1 MERYSDPECI
11 YNYKYQSISHSL
23 FDRVFR
29 YWLDY
34 SFRFVPPQMS
44 ANLLSM
50 IGNLGSWFA
59 LILMIAFG
67 SNYGVHHRHL
77 FAIAGLSVAF
87 YHTVDNLDG
96 RQARRIGSSG
106 PLGEFVDHWFDS
118 FNVFFFPLGA
128 LAAFPVLP
136 AHWAIAIIV
145 ICSLADWMTLREV
158 MKTNVMYFG
167 HLSTDEGI
175 FLYWAFLLSV
185 FFFGYDFW
193 ALPHPVLGF
202 RPIYLLFAAFVL
214 SCSSVIVKTLVKYR
228 GMGLREI
235 LAEVAVMSPVILWI
249 HTVSPI
255 FGRHFS
261 LVTGLLVIGFIG
273 SRHVGDLLR
282 ARLVGLK
289 YPILFAD
296 LTACSAFVLVVSLVH
311 RYLAILPAWLLLLP
325 IVILL
330 VDTVQALVLQFLR
343 TVRRVYDCLGIP
355 LFGAG
360 APEEIVAIESLTGKV

>member
-1 MERYSDPECI
+1 MERYSDPDCI
-11 YNYKYQSISHSL
+11 YSYKYQSISHSL

-34 SFRFVPPQMS
+34 SFKFVPPRMS

-50 IGNLGSWFA
+50 VGNIGSWFA

-96 RQARRIGSSG
+96 RQARRIGCTG

-128 LAAFPVLP
+128 LAAFPVFP
-136 AHWAIAIIV
+136 TGWAIFV
-145 ICSLADWMTLREV
+145 VVVCSLADWMTLREV
-158 MKTNVMYFG
+158 MKTNTMYFG
-167 HLSTDEGI
+167 PVSTDEGI
-175 FLYWAFLLSV
+175 FMYWAFLLSV

-193 ALPHPVLGF
+193 ALPHPVFGI
-202 RPIYLLFAAFVL
+202 RPIYLLFIAFGL
-214 SCSSVIVKTLVKYR
+214 SCSSVILKTLIKYR

-235 LAEVAVMSPVILWI
+235 MVELAVMAPVILWI
-249 HTVSPI
+249 YTAGPV
-255 FGRHFS
+255 FGQQFT
-261 LVTGLLVIGFIG
+261 LITGLLVIGFMG

-282 ARLVGLK
+282 ARLVGLE
-289 YPILFAD
+289 YPVLYPD
-296 LTACSAFVLVVSLVH
+296 LTVCSVFVLAVSLVH
-311 RYLAILPAWLLLLP
+311 RHVAPLPPWLLLLP

-330 VDTVQALVLQFLR
+330 VDTIQALVTQFLR
-343 TVRRVYDCLGIP
+343 TVRRVYDCLGIQ
-355 LFGAG
+355 LFGLN
-360 APEEIVAIESLTGKV
+360 EREKIVIVESLHGKV